1 MWSSIQLLELAPGLK
16 DLLINGRFSTVDSIV
31 SSSVSEIATV
41 LRIDPYVAKIIFTEA
56 KRFCKEKTVMAKA
69 TMITT
74 SAPLI

>member
-1 MWSSIQLLELAPGLK
+1 MWSSVQLLELAPGLK

-31 SSSVSEIATV
+31 SSSFSEIATV

>member
-1 MWSSIQLLELAPGLK
+1 MLSSIQLLELAPGLK

-31 SSSVSEIATV
+31 SSSVSEIVTV

>member
-1 MWSSIQLLELAPGLK
+1 MWSSVQLLELAPGLK
-16 DLLINGRFSTVDSIV
+16 DLLINGRFCTVDSIV

>member
-1 MWSSIQLLELAPGLK
+1 MWSSVQLLELAPGLK

-31 SSSVSEIATV
+31 SSRVSEIAIV
-41 LRIDPYVAKIIFTEA
+41 LRIDPCVAKIMFTEA
-56 KRFCKEKTVMAKA
+56 KRFCKEKTVVAKA

>member
-1 MWSSIQLLELAPGLK
+1 MWSSVQLLELAPGLK
-16 DLLINGRFSTVDSIV
+16 NLLINGRFSTVDSIV

>member
-31 SSSVSEIATV
+31 SSSVSEIVTV

>member
-1 MWSSIQLLELAPGLK
+1 MWSSVQLLELAPGLK

-31 SSSVSEIATV
+31 SSSLSEIATG

>member
-16 DLLINGRFSTVDSIV
+16 DLLINGRSSTVDSIV
-31 SSSVSEIATV
+31 SSSVSEIVTV

-56 KRFCKEKTVMAKA
+56 KRFCKEKTVMSKA

>member
-16 DLLINGRFSTVDSIV
+16 DLLINRRFSTVDSIV
-31 SSSVSEIATV
+31 SSSVSEIVTV

>member
-1 MWSSIQLLELAPGLK
+1 MWSSVQLLELAPGLK

-31 SSSVSEIATV
+31 SSRVSEIATV
-41 LRIDPYVAKIIFTEA
+41 LRIDPYVAKIMFTEA

>member
-1 MWSSIQLLELAPGLK
+1 MWSSVQLLELAPGLK

>member
-1 MWSSIQLLELAPGLK
+1 MWSSVQLFELAPGLK

-31 SSSVSEIATV
+31 SSSLSEIATV

>member
-1 MWSSIQLLELAPGLK
+1 MWSSVQLLELAPGLK

-56 KRFCKEKTVMAKA
+56 KRFCEEKTVMAKA

>member
-1 MWSSIQLLELAPGLK
+1 MWSSVQLLELAPGLK
-16 DLLINGRFSTVDSIV
+16 DFIINGRFSTVDSIV

-41 LRIDPYVAKIIFTEA
+41 LRIDPYVAKIIFIEA

>member
-1 MWSSIQLLELAPGLK
+1 MWSSVQLLELAPGLK

-56 KRFCKEKTVMAKA
+56 KEV
-69 TMITT
+69 
-74 SAPLI
+74 L

>member
-1 MWSSIQLLELAPGLK
+1 MWSSVQLLELAPGLK

-31 SSSVSEIATV
+31 SSSLSEIATV

>member
-31 SSSVSEIATV
+31 SSSVSEIITV

>member
-1 MWSSIQLLELAPGLK
+1 MWSSVQLLELAPGLK

-31 SSSVSEIATV
+31 SSSVSEIVTV

>member
-31 SSSVSEIATV
+31 SSSVSEIVTV
-41 LRIDPYVAKIIFTEA
+41 LQIDPYVAKIIFTEA

>member
-1 MWSSIQLLELAPGLK
+1 MWSSVQLLELAPGLK

-41 LRIDPYVAKIIFTEA
+41 LRIDPYVARIIFTEA

>member
-1 MWSSIQLLELAPGLK
+1 MWSSVQLLELAPGLK

-31 SSSVSEIATV
+31 SSSISEIATV
-41 LRIDPYVAKIIFTEA
+41 LRIDPYVAKINFTEA

>member
-1 MWSSIQLLELAPGLK
+1 MVDLAQSILSL
-16 DLLINGRFSTVDSIV
+16 V
-31 SSSVSEIATV
+31 SVSEIATV

>member
-1 MWSSIQLLELAPGLK
+1 MWSSVQLLELAPGLK

-41 LRIDPYVAKIIFTEA
+41 LRIDPYVAKINFTEA